1 MGFLSRR
8 LIPREIRRAVHPVR
22 ALKRELTPRAVKSVL
37 RAAHPIDNALYG
49 IERKIFTK
57 KQSGSTASQK
67 LTYSHSGCDVA
78 HRTPEAAQ
86 NCRRGNDFD
95 ESPSEPSVF
104 ETNCPKCGAYVNVV
118 MDSCQNCLSVID
130 WEINH
135 TSCGGK
141 FQRTSINQ
149 SFHLKC
155 SRCGLQL

>member
-8 LIPREIRRAVHPVR
+8 LIPREVRRAIHPVR
-22 ALKRELTPRAVKSVL
+22 SIKRELTPRAVKSV
-37 RAAHPIDNALYG
+37 RRVAHPIDNALYG
-49 IERKIFTK
+49 IERKIFTNRARGNG
-57 KQSGSTASQK
+57 GSEK
-67 LTYSHSGCDVA
+67 LSYSHSGCDIA

-95 ESPSEPSVF
+95 QPLSEPSVF
-104 ETNCPKCGAYVNVV
+104 ETNCPKCKSYVNVL
-118 MDSCQNCLSVID
+118 MDSCQNCESVIN

-135 TSCGGK
+135 SACGGK

-155 SRCGLQL
+155 YRCGLEL

>member
-8 LIPREIRRAVHPVR
+8 LIPREVRRAAHPMR
-22 ALKRELTPRAVKSVL
+22 AIKRELTPRAVKSVR

-57 KQSGSTASQK
+57 KQSRSNASGK

-78 HRTPEAAQ
+78 HRTQEAAQ
-86 NCRRGNDFD
+86 NCRRGNDYI
-95 ESPSEPSVF
+95 EQLSKPSVF
-104 ETNCPKCGAYVNVV
+104 ETNCPKCGAYVNVL
-118 MDSCQNCLSVID
+118 MDSCQSCSSVIN

-135 TSCGGK
+135 TTCGGK
-141 FQRTSINQ
+141 FQKISINE

-155 SRCGLQL
+155 SRCGLQI